1 METKDLQLFSKEL
14 QCLRK
19 ELLESRRTETDA
31 DAKGDSCDIAATE
44 RERQL
49 ELSLRERER
58 NKILLIHEALERI
71 EDGTYGLCEDC
82 GEEIPLG
89 RLKIRP
95 FATRC
100 VPCKAEQEKGG
111 RTASSEGGL
120 LSADIDIR
128 EFREDSE

>member
-1 METKDLQLFSKEL
+1 MKTVDLQLFREEL
-14 QCLRK
+14 QRLRK
-19 ELLESRRTETDA
+19 ELIENRRTETDETV
-31 DAKGDSCDIAATE
+31 KGDSCDIAATE

-49 ELSLRERER
+49 GLSLQERER
-58 NKILLIHEALERI
+58 NKIPLIHETLERI

-89 RLKIRP
+89 RLKIRL

-100 VPCKAEQEKGG
+100 VPCKVEQENGG

-120 LSADIDIR
+120 LSADIDVR